1 MLLLLLFQFSE
12 IIIPTME
19 TVRQSYFLQ
28 LYLYHEMPQ
37 VFVGPTGTGKSAITN
52 NFLIQLPKEKSVL
65 SLTLLF
71 VCLWV
76 AWLSQQQQRK

>member
-1 MLLLLLFQFSE
+1 MQFSE

-28 LYLYHEMPQ
+28 LYLTHETPQ

-52 NFLIQLPKEKSVL
+52 NCLIGLPKEKSVYFPFII
-65 SLTLLF
+65 LF
-71 VCLWV
+71 VLRIFYMMSAPSGV
-76 AWLSQQQQRK
+76 VG